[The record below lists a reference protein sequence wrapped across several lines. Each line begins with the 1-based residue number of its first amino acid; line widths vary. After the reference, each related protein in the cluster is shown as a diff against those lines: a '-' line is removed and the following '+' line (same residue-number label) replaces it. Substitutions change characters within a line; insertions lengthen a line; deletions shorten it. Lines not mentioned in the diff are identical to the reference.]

1 MFYLVSSGL
10 PAAVVLL
17 KSGLTSGLISRALLV
32 SLSPSPSLRV
42 TRALLVWLGLLPSAT
57 CLGYVL
63 PRISSSYFWDVTL
76 VSADGAFPRSS
87 IIDHCLI
94 LAFRIHLMLLWPVM
108 MLWFLTVICSGPHL
122 QEVLSQSYLP
132 ALRLAILGSQGQPA
146 GNFALNIH
154 VSF

>member
-10 PAAVVLL
+10 PAAAVVLL
-17 KSGLTSGLISRALLV
+17 KSGLTSGLTSRALLV
-32 SLSPSPSLRV
+32 SLSPGPSLQV
-42 TRALLVWLGLLPSAT
+42 TRALLVWLRLLPSAT

-108 MLWFLTVICSGPHL
+108 MLWFLTGFVQGNTYRGSSVSPISRPSGSRNSDP
-122 QEVLSQSYLP
+122 
-132 ALRLAILGSQGQPA
+132 R
-146 GNFALNIH
+146 GNKRVMFPR
-154 VSF
+154 